1 MKRFSFFGKGRGYK
15 QKAIRLFKWVG
26 IKLTRPR
33 WKLIPLSF
41 ALILLLAELITIL
54 SPFYEN
60 ARYDLAAAK
69 SLVSPTAEH
78 LRAKLRYDQK
88 SATWLFNENAE
99 QELAGVSGSA
109 AKVGGAAYSAEL
121 PLNANAADGMKLTDP
136 RNKLDISFKPEFKVG
151 DGKLEDGY
159 LVYPLRK
166 NDAQLVYTF
175 AQDGVK
181 EDIILYS
188 AAKDIASFSYS
199 LSLPAGLEARLQSDG
214 SVGIF
219 GGDVTLFGNISY
231 GSDKDR
237 ELVEKAREN
246 SKKTKLY
253 YVIPAPV
260 INGEDTKS
268 VTAKFVLDGDK
279 LAVEVSGLKDA
290 QYPLSIDPSFVMD
303 TTKCSWQTAGNN
315 EANVNY
321 TGCQLTRSGLSGGT
335 AGQWNF
341 TDNSQNRGATQNAGS
356 GATSGMITSRN
367 AFGAVAS
374 NGFMYAVGGGVGS
387 GGRTALVEFAS
398 IGSNGTLGTWQATT
412 ALPEARSDAA
422 TVGYNGYIYI
432 SGGYTGGATYST
444 DVKYA
449 AVCTGTNA
457 TVQFGA
463 STTAFDAGSDCDG
476 SSTPGSLSAWRA
488 TTSMAIERTNHAM
501 VAYGNKMYIIDGC
514 TRSPGQCNT
523 GDPTAQVYCGDIG
536 GDGTIASWSGC
547 NTTGLLG
554 RDGVG
559 ATVYNGYIYIAG
571 GCTDYNL
578 AACISQPT
586 TLQYS
591 KISSDGSLGNWS
603 TTTTAFTTA
612 RQMVDLIAKDGYLYL
627 TGGATTDYSTDVQVA
642 KIYTNG
648 DLGGWSATSS
658 FNIARTSAAFAAY
671 GDYLY
676 VLGGCTNYSANCNT
690 FSNAV
695 QFSFIS
701 TTPGNIGSFVVDSD
715 PVATNGIRQHVA
727 VAYGGYV
734 YALGGNNASGGG
746 QTLTNDVRYAK
757 INTDGSLGTWA
768 SANLSTAFAN
778 PRYEHAGFAHNGYIY
793 VVGGQIVGGGY
804 LNDIQKAKICDGVIT
819 TDGCAS
825 GAGNVG
831 KLGTWGSAGGSYGT
845 QGRDGLGVAVYAGTV
860 YVMGGNW
867 NTNSTVSDEISY
879 ASLNADGTVGTWSIN
894 PGGLNLGG
902 RSNFGLAQSGKYIY
916 LLGGRAP
923 GSFEQTNAWRATMGP
938 GGTIIGGWVN
948 AGVALPENRNWST
961 AAVYND
967 YLYIIGG
974 QTANGLSYAMRND
987 IKYIKINTSN
997 GSISGSWSTASATM
1011 PSNRSSMGSVVHN
1024 GSLYVIGGCTS
1035 LNLGNCNGSSNDV
1048 SYASIYNGG
1057 GGQVTGWTNAG
1068 MTALPDARRHHGT
1081 VAYNG
1086 YLYILGGQNASNSW
1100 QTNVYYSPI
1109 TSTGNGSWT
1118 STNAYQT
1125 INNDQGVT
1133 FLAHNG
1139 YMYKIAGTA
1148 GTASVIRNDVQYA
1161 PINSDGS
1168 LGIWKYTWDNTSGA
1182 SQGGGLATARWSH
1195 AAVAYNGRLYVSGG
1209 CTSQDV
1215 LNPCQSITNTVETAP
1230 INADGTVGAWST
1242 IGTNLPSTRWAHS
1255 MVAYNS
1261 YIYLLSGCDTLV
1273 SSACGSRTTRVDYA
1287 RANGTGLD
1295 SDAGCGTMW
1304 CRGSDLT
1311 IARSDFAAY
1320 GYNGYL
1326 YVLGGQDS
1334 LGNPLKEVSYAPIFN
1349 SGTVGSWTASAE
1361 FLPAGRSGF
1370 GSGATYNGRFYM
1382 IGGCTTSGNCTGGAT
1397 SDVQQAGPQSTH
1409 QVTKHSML
1417 LATDTRTLPANYF
1430 TTVTPQGVASS
1441 IDVSVSTANDPAVIL
1456 NSLGINRK
1464 ITSAT
1469 KYQLLPGNDGTKY
1482 YWLQVAL
1489 DDTQTYTW
1497 GETTS
1502 GSSMSY
1508 FQLNYHP
1515 NPGMRLRGG
1524 KTFNGNMQQS
1534 LDAR

>member
-1 MKRFSFFGKGRGYK
+1 MKRLSFFGKGKGYK
-15 QKAIRLFKWVG
+15 QKALGLFKRVS
-26 IKLTRPR
+26 IKLTQPR

-41 ALILLLAELITIL
+41 VAILLLAEVVTIL
-54 SPFYEN
+54 NPFYEN

-69 SLVSPTAEH
+69 SLVTPTAEH

-99 QELAGVSGSA
+99 QELAGISGSA

-121 PLNANAADGMKLTDP
+121 PLNANAVDGLKLTDP

-181 EDIILYS
+181 EDIILHS
-188 AAKDIASFSYS
+188 ASKDTASFSYS
-199 LSLPAGLEARLQSDG
+199 LSLPAGLEARLQVDG
-214 SVGIF
+214 SVGVF
-219 GGDVTLFGNISY
+219 GGDATLFGNISY

-260 INGEDTKS
+260 INGTDTS
-268 VTAKFVLDGDK
+268 GVTAKFVLDGDK
-279 LAVEVSGLKDA
+279 LTVEVSGLKDA

-321 TGCQLTRSGLSGGT
+321 TGCQLARSGLSGGT
-335 AGQWNF
+335 VGQWNF
-341 TDNSQNRGATQNAGS
+341 TDNSQNRGTTQNAGS

-422 TVGYNGYIYI
+422 TVAYNGYIYV

-449 AVCTGTNA
+449 AVCTGTNT

-463 STTAFDAGSDCDG
+463 SATVFDAGSDCGG

-514 TRSPGQCNT
+514 TRAPGQCNT
-523 GDPTAQVYCGDIG
+523 GDPTALVYCGDIG
-536 GDGTIASWSGC
+536 GDGTIASWSNC

-591 KISSDGSLGNWS
+591 RISSDGSLGNWS
-603 TTTTAFTTA
+603 TTTTAFTTG

-648 DLGGWSATSS
+648 DLGSWSATSS
-658 FNIARTSAAFAAY
+658 FNIARTSAAFATY
-671 GDYLY
+671 GGYLY
-676 VLGGCTNYSANCNT
+676 VLGGCTNYSTNCNT

-695 QFSFIS
+695 QVSPIS
-701 TTPGNIGSFVVDSD
+701 TTPGNISPFTTDAD
-715 PVATNGIRQHVA
+715 PIMPSNAIRDHVS
-727 VAYGGYV
+727 VAYGSYLYV
-734 YALGGNNASGGG
+734 LGGNNAAGSG
-746 QTLTNDVRYAK
+746 QTLSNAVRYAK
-757 INTDGSLGTWA
+757 LNSDGSLGAWA
-768 SANLSTAFAN
+768 GTSAFTTA
-778 PRYEHAGFAHNGYIY
+778 RYSHAATAHNGYMY
-793 VVGGQIVGGGY
+793 VLGGQTGGGSY
-804 LNDIQKAKICDGVIT
+804 ASDIQKAKICDGVIT

-831 KLGTWGSAGGSYGT
+831 TLGTWVSAGGAYST
-845 QGRDGLGVAVYAGTV
+845 VGRDGLGVATYNGYI
-860 YVMGGNW
+860 YVIGGNF
-867 NTNSTVSDEISY
+867 NVNSSISAEIDI
-879 ASLNADGTVGTWSIN
+879 AQLNADGTVGTWTN
-894 PGGLNLGG
+894 NTNGLNIEG
-902 RSNFGLAQSGKYIY
+902 RSNFALAQTGKYIY

-923 GSFEQTNAWRATMGP
+923 GSFEQTTAWRATLGD
-938 GGTIIGGWVN
+938 GGAISSWSD
-948 AGVALPENRNWST
+948 AGFALPENRHWM
-961 AAVYND
+961 AAGVYNG
-967 YLYIIGG
+967 YLYMAGG
-974 QTANGLSYAMRND
+974 QTANGINWVMQSNV
-987 IKYIKINTSN
+987 KYIKINMN
-997 GSISGSWSTASATM
+997 DGSLTGGWITASSSLPAVRSYIPGVVYNGFFYAT
-1011 PSNRSSMGSVVHN
+1011 
-1024 GSLYVIGGCTS
+1024 GGCLS
-1035 LNLGNCNGSSNDV
+1035 LNLGNCNSGANDV
-1048 SYASIYNGG
+1048 VYTQIYNGG
-1057 GGQVTGWTNAG
+1057 GGGVTGWTNTGA
-1068 MTALPDARRHHGT
+1068 TVLPDARRSHGT

-1086 YLYILGGQNASNSW
+1086 YIYVFGGMDGSNSW
-1100 QTNVYYSPI
+1100 QTNGFYAPI

-1118 STNAYQT
+1118 ATT
-1125 INNDQGVT
+1125 IYESVNNDQNVSY
-1133 FLAHNG
+1133 FAYNG
-1139 YMYKIAGTA
+1139 HMYKVG
-1148 GTASVIRNDVQYA
+1148 GDSGSLNPIRNDVQYA

-1168 LGIWKYTWDNTSGA
+1168 LGTWKYTWNSTSGA
-1182 SQGGGLATARWSH
+1182 VQGGGLTTARYS
-1195 AAVAYNGRLYVSGG
+1195 ASVAVYDGRVYVSGG
-1209 CTSQDV
+1209 CVSNNT
-1215 LNPCQSITNTVETAP
+1215 LNPCLSITNTVETAA

-1242 IGTNLPSTRWAHS
+1242 IGTNLPTNRFRHR
-1255 MVAYNS
+1255 MVAYNG
-1261 YIYLLSGCDTLV
+1261 YLYVISGCDAV
-1273 SSACGSRTTRVDYA
+1273 ASNSCSNRTARVDYA
-1287 RANGTGLD
+1287 RTNSSGLD
-1295 SDAGCGTMW
+1295 SDAGCGAMW
-1304 CRGSDLT
+1304 CRGTDMVT
-1311 IARSDFAAY
+1311 PRADFGAY

-1326 YVLGGQDS
+1326 YIVGGQNTTGD
-1334 LGNPLKEVSYAPIFN
+1334 PLSSVVYAPIYSN
-1349 SGTVGSWTASAE
+1349 GLLGNWSTSPDALAAARSA
-1361 FLPAGRSGF
+1361 FGAGAAYDGK
-1370 GSGATYNGRFYM
+1370 FY
-1382 IGGCTTSGNCTGGAT
+1382 IVGGCTTTGNCVGGAT
-1397 SDVQQAGPQSTH
+1397 ADVRVAGPQSTS
-1409 QVTKHSML
+1409 QVARHAML
-1417 LATDTRTLPANYF
+1417 LATDARTLPANF
-1430 TTVTPQGVASS
+1430 FAITTPQNAGSS
-1441 IDVSVSTANDPAVIL
+1441 VDVTVSTANDPAVTL
-1456 NSLGINRK
+1456 SSLGVKRR
-1464 ITSAT
+1464 ITSGT
-1469 KYQLLPGNDGTKY
+1469 KYQLAPGNDGTKY
-1482 YWLQVAL
+1482 YWVQVVL
-1489 DDTQTYTW
+1489 DDSQSMTW
-1497 GETTS
+1497 GETA
-1502 GSSMSY
+1502 GSNMSY
-1508 FQLNYHP
+1508 LQLNYHP
-1515 NPGMRLRGG
+1515 NPAMRLRGG
-1524 KTFNGNMQQS
+1524 KTFNDNAQQS
-1534 LDAR
+1534 LDAP